1 MKNLVVNY
9 ESRPVKSNRGTY
21 SIGYLIQ
28 TVSRDFFR
36 LFQMI

>member
-9 ESRPVKSNRGTY
+9 ESQPVKLNRGTY
-21 SIGYLIQ
+21 SISYLIQ
-28 TVSRDFFR
+28 TLSRDFFR